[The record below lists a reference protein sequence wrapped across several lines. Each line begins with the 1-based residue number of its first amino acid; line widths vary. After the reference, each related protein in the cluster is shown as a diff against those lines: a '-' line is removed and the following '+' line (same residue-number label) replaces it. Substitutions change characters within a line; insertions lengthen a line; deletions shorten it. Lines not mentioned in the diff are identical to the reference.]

1 MEYDVGGVELCI
13 GDNGVVGSCC
23 TSGVSGIGIIPEKVK
38 PPIDTA
44 TAIIPITI
52 AIPVL
57 LEPDVFELKPF
68 GKVSA
73 IDIKT
78 DFFLTT

>member
-1 MEYDVGGVELCI
+1 MEYDPSTVLCI
-13 GDNGVVGSCC
+13 GDGGVVGSCC
-23 TSGVSGIGIIPEKVK
+23 TGISGIDIIPEKTK
-38 PPIDTA
+38 PPTDTA

-57 LEPDVFELKPF
+57 LALDVFELKPF